1 MIRIR
6 TMRLVSLAAAMGM
19 VSSLGACK
27 GYLDVTNPGPILDAA
42 LFTPDAVPPLVVG
55 MSADLSNQYDELT
68 RFSSITADESGHG
81 GSYAPEALW
90 TDGIIRP
97 EDVNGLWA
105 NMQSTR
111 FETESGVDRMKT
123 IQGFDYEHSPY
134 AARANMLAGFADR
147 TLGEFACYSVIDDG
161 PAEDRVKYFQRA
173 EGYFTEAIRLAQQAT
188 AAPSPDDPASV
199 LTASYAGRAAV
210 RAWQG
215 NWTGAVTD
223 AQLVPTNFDYDAIFS
238 TNSFRENNSLVQET
252 WVRREFSVY
261 GSQWAKVF
269 NDPRVPW
276 DTIKTSTG
284 AIQKGQDGKTPYFR
298 QRKYTSL
305 GSAIP
310 LTHGTE
316 MLMIRAE
323 AALRNSD
330 IPGAFTLI
338 NQSRAFYGMT
348 ALTVPTD
355 ITVAWQTFEKEK
367 GATMWL
373 EARRLWDLQR
383 WNAAVG
389 PSHNSFLDGRD
400 KCIPISQNEMQ
411 SNQNL
416 MNNPLPPISPPVP

>member
-6 TMRLVSLAAAMGM
+6 FMRLTALAAAMGM

-27 GYLDVTNPGPILDAA
+27 GYLDVTNPGPILDQA
-42 LFTPDAVPPLVVG
+42 LFTPSAVPALVVG
-55 MSADLSNQYDELT
+55 MSSDLSNQYDELT

-105 NMQSTR
+105 AMHSTR
-111 FETESGVDRMKT
+111 FETESGIERMKS

-134 AARANMLAGFADR
+134 AARANLLAGFADR
-147 TLGEFACYSVIDDG
+147 TLGEFACYTVIDNG
-161 PAEDRVKYFQRA
+161 PAQDRIIYFQRA
-173 EGYFTEAIRLAQQAT
+173 EGYFTEAIRLAQQAGS
-188 AAPSPDDPASV
+188 AAAPDDPASI
-199 LTASYAGRAAV
+199 LTASYGGRAAV

-215 NWTGAVTD
+215 NWTGAVAD
-223 AQLVPTNFDYDAIFS
+223 AQLVPTGFVYNAIFS
-238 TNSFRENNSLVQET
+238 TNSFPENNSLVQET

-261 GSQWAKVF
+261 GSQWAQVF

-276 DTIKTSTG
+276 DTIKTTAG
-284 AIQKGQDGKTPYFR
+284 KIQTGQDGKTPYFR

-305 GSAIP
+305 GSPIP

-323 AALRNSD
+323 AALRNND
-330 IPGAFTLI
+330 IIGAFTLI
-338 NQSRAFYGMT
+338 NQSRAFYGM
-348 ALTVPTD
+348 APLTVPTD
-355 ITVAWQTFEKEK
+355 ITTAWQTFEKEK

-373 EARRLWDLQR
+373 EGRRLWDLQR

-400 KCIPISQNEMQ
+400 KCIPISQN
-411 SNQNL
+411 
-416 MNNPLPPISPPVP
+416 